1 MKIAFDLRRVK
12 NPGIGRYMKC
22 LVEAIL
28 AQARE
33 HEYLLILPP
42 DAPGIVRTSGSRIEE
57 LVSPLKY
64 YSVGEQIGL
73 PRILRSHK
81 VDLLHSPHFNV
92 PLASP
97 CPVVATFHDVIYLA
111 CKEDLPSRLGRVYY
125 RAMMEAAVRRAD
137 AIITVSEFSRSE
149 IVRFLPAGSTKVEVI
164 HSGIDPG
171 FTRVDDVK
179 QAQQALASR
188 GTAGQ
193 YILYTGIYKPR
204 KNHAGLLRAFQHFL
218 RLGAQAQ
225 LVIAGPMAE
234 GERELRRLA
243 AELGIASHVVFTG
256 FVDDADLCTLYS
268 AARVYACPSLYEGFG
283 FSVLEAMA
291 CGAPV
296 VCSRE
301 TSLPEVAGEAALYAD
316 ASNPEAFSA
325 AMYRVFTDPALREQ
339 LVDAGTRNLK
349 RFSWAD
355 AAERTLR
362 VYEQVLNAT
371 VRGVAYA

>member
-1 MKIAFDLRRVK
+1 MKIAFDLRRIK

-22 LVEAIL
+22 LVEAVL
-28 AQARE
+28 ARAPQY
-33 HEYLLILPP
+33 EYLLIVPP
-42 DAPGIVRTSGSRIEE
+42 DAPGIVKPSGSRVEE

-111 CKEDLPSRLGRVYY
+111 CKKDLPSRLGRVYY

-149 IVRFLPAGSTKVEVI
+149 ILRFLPAASAKLEVI
-164 HSGIDPG
+164 HSGIDDG
-171 FTRVDDVK
+171 FARVDDVK
-179 QAQQALASR
+179 QAQRTLAGR
-188 GTAGQ
+188 GIAGE
-193 YILYTGIYKPR
+193 YILCTGICKPR
-204 KNHAGLLRAFQHFL
+204 KNHAGLLRAFRLFL
-218 RLGAQAQ
+218 KLGAQAQ
-225 LVIAGPMAE
+225 LVIAGPMAG

-243 AELGIASHVVFTG
+243 ADLGIAGRVVFAG
-256 FVDDADLCTLYS
+256 LVDDADLRVLYS

-283 FSVLEAMA
+283 FTVLEAMA

-296 VCSRE
+296 VSSRE
-301 TSLPEVAGEAALYAD
+301 TSLPEVAGDAALYAD
-316 ASNPEAFSA
+316 ARSPEAFA
-325 AMYRVFTDPALREQ
+325 DAMYRVFTDTALREQ
-339 LVDAGTRNLK
+339 LVGAGTRNLK
-349 RFSWAD
+349 RFSWAA

-362 VYEQVLNAT
+362 VYERVLGVT

>member
-28 AQARE
+28 ALARE

-42 DAPGIVRTSGSRIEE
+42 DAPGIVRPSGSRVEE
-57 LVSPLKY
+57 VVSPLKY

-73 PRILRSHK
+73 PRILSSHK

-125 RAMMEAAVRRAD
+125 RAMMDAAVRRAD

-149 IVRFLPAGSTKVEVI
+149 IARFLPAASAKVEVI
-164 HSGIDPG
+164 HSGIDDG

-179 QAQQALASR
+179 QAQRALTSC
-188 GTAGQ
+188 GISGE

-204 KNHAGLLRAFQHFL
+204 KNHVGLLRAFQHFL
-218 RLGAQAQ
+218 KIGAQAQ

-243 AELGIASHVVFTG
+243 LELGIASHVVFTG
-256 FVDDADLCTLYS
+256 LVDDAGLRALYS

-283 FSVLEAMA
+283 FTVLEAMA
-291 CGAPV
+291 CGTPV
-296 VCSRE
+296 VSSPE
-301 TSLPEVAGEAALYAD
+301 TSLPEVAGDAALYAD
-316 ASNPEAFSA
+316 ARNPEAFGSA
-325 AMYRVFTDPALREQ
+325 MHRVFTGPALSEQ
-339 LVDAGTRNLK
+339 LVDAGYINLK

-355 AAERTLR
+355 AAERTLEVYQR
-362 VYEQVLNAT
+362 VAGTT
-371 VRGVAYA
+371 VQGVAYA